1 MKRFVLMLLILLLL
15 TGCANEDIPAT
26 VVPTYSTDP
35 AETTEPVIPWVEEL
49 GMAWDAEGI
58 LMEVPLTIPD
68 GLHYTAAMEFDGDL
82 LFWSMDTH
90 RSDVRYVEL
99 CLVELDDGTII
110 AQRDVP
116 VAEYVLPQCAGQ
128 SLYLCDNYGGTIY
141 RLDKQLQTVGQW
153 SVPPTDGTFYM
164 SSGESAYLFD
174 SDYRLLYYNLNS
186 GETAPVLA
194 GNPDIA
200 WVSESENSLVIK
212 YYDSDI
218 GAPNFAV
225 LDLNGGEYFRA
236 TLDEAVDSVTRI
248 GSTWLYEKYQDQYIY
263 YLQTDGTDPVRVI
276 SGDSTLKLLED
287 GYFLAST
294 MDGTTLRLY
303 QMDGTLLSACTVFEN
318 GNGYIASDL
327 IWNEFLGGYFFMSSS
342 YDETSRLLFW
352 DISESLGGDN
362 LTLEPI
368 PPEDEIQSMLQERA
382 EELGKKYG
390 LTILVGDQ
398 CDTQFDEFSATLISD
413 WDRVNSALDTLDL
426 ALAAY
431 PEGFIRQL
439 RYDYIKGIQIQLVS
453 DLQADGSGRTGGGY
467 NAFTQPQYD
476 FYLMVMDIDDC
487 YEETYFHEF
496 SHIIDSYLLW
506 DASQREDA
514 LYSEA
519 EWNSLNPRW
528 FDGYT
533 YDYSWMQELEDDE
546 SFISGY
552 STISPTEDRAMTM
565 EYAMVS
571 WGKWYFAD
579 DTVLQRKLS
588 FYCRC
593 IREAFDTDGWPETT
607 LWEQYTK

>member
-212 YYDSDI
+212 YYDQDN
-218 GAPNFAV
+218 GAPVFAV
-225 LDLNGGEYFRA
+225 LDLEGGEYFLA
-236 TLDEAVDSVTRI
+236 GLDVQADSVSMC
-248 GSTWLYEKYQDQYIY
+248 GGTWLYESYKDQYVY
-263 YLQTDGTDPVRVI
+263 YLHRGGAEAVRFFPQDATVSLLKEGFILGT
-276 SGDSTLKLLED
+276 S
-287 GYFLAST
+287 
-294 MDGTTLRLY
+294 MDGTSLSLY
-303 QMDGTLLSACTVFEN
+303 RMDGTLVSGCTVYEN
-318 GNGYIASDL
+318 GNGYLATEP
-327 IWNEFLGGYFFMSSS
+327 IWN
-342 YDETSRLLFW
+342 
-352 DISESLGGDN
+352 
-362 LTLEPI
+362 
-368 PPEDEIQSMLQERA
+368 
-382 EELGKKYG
+382 
-390 LTILVGDQ
+390 
-398 CDTQFDEFSATLISD
+398 
-413 WDRVNSALDTLDL
+413 
-426 ALAAY
+426 
-431 PEGFIRQL
+431 
-439 RYDYIKGIQIQLVS
+439 
-453 DLQADGSGRTGGGY
+453 
-467 NAFTQPQYD
+467 
-476 FYLMVMDIDDC
+476 
-487 YEETYFHEF
+487 
-496 SHIIDSYLLW
+496 
-506 DASQREDA
+506 
-514 LYSEA
+514 
-519 EWNSLNPRW
+519 
-528 FDGYT
+528 
-533 YDYSWMQELEDDE
+533 
-546 SFISGY
+546 
-552 STISPTEDRAMTM
+552 
-565 EYAMVS
+565 
-571 WGKWYFAD
+571 
-579 DTVLQRKLS
+579 
-588 FYCRC
+588 
-593 IREAFDTDGWPETT
+593 
-607 LWEQYTK
+607 